1 MDQHFPNL
9 PHLVPQRGT
18 ALSRA
23 LFKKLFLAQGWTIE
37 GEVPNFPKAVAII
50 SPHTSNIDGWY
61 GFLAIFGLGIQITVL
76 GKDALFKPPFK
87 RALDW
92 AGVIPVKRDTANG
105 LTEQV
110 IATIQKY
117 DKIWIGMAPEG
128 TRKKAKK
135 MKSGFY
141 HIAAKANIPIVMF
154 SFDYDRKTIHCLG
167 HLDPSGNYDEDLT
180 KIFERYEGKI
190 SPQNR
195 NWLAEPLQNLVKK
208 T

>member
-1 MDQHFPNL
+1 MEQHFPNL
-9 PHLVPQRGT
+9 PSQVPQRGN

-76 GKDALFKPPFK
+76 GKDSLFKPPFK
-87 RALDW
+87 RVLDW
-92 AGVIPVKRDTANG
+92 AGVIPVKRDSANG

-110 IATIQKY
+110 VATIQQY

-154 SFDYDRKTIHCLG
+154 SFDIAAKANIPIVMFSFDYDRKTIHCLG
-167 HLDPSGNYDEDLT
+167 YLTPSGNYDEDLA
-180 KIFERYEGKI
+180 KIF
-190 SPQNR
+190 
-195 NWLAEPLQNLVKK
+195 
-208 T
+208 

>member
-9 PHLVPQRGT
+9 PDLVPQRGT

-37 GEVPNFPKAVAII
+37 GEVPNLPKAVAII

-110 IATIQKY
+110 VATIQKY

-135 MKSGFY
+135 MKSGFT
-141 HIAAKANIPIVMF
+141 ISQQKPIF
-154 SFDYDRKTIHCLG
+154 
-167 HLDPSGNYDEDLT
+167 
-180 KIFERYEGKI
+180 
-190 SPQNR
+190 
-195 NWLAEPLQNLVKK
+195 PL
-208 T
+208 

>member
-9 PHLVPQRGT
+9 PDLVPQRGT

-110 IATIQKY
+110 VATIQNY
-117 DKIWIGMAPEG
+117 EKIWIGMAPEG

-154 SFDYDRKTIHCLG
+154 SFDYDHKTIHCLG
-167 HLDPSGNYDEDLT
+167 HLNPSGHYDEDLT
-180 KIFERYEGKI
+180 KIF
-190 SPQNR
+190 
-195 NWLAEPLQNLVKK
+195 
-208 T
+208 